1 MWRILALVLS
11 NITQLAAILFDDAV
25 FIAALFACTNLFV
38 LVCSNRSINFIVI
51 AIPHLLLHRLQS
63 SDLLLHPL
71 CVELRIRSHRIIY
84 KHLLQ
89 SGKMLHFSKYSHCRY
104 TPCIFS
110 SAVCDIAKGDS
121 SDSAADDA
129 AQDIAHEILGLLP
142 IVVQKHSI
150 FFVLILKI

>member
-1 MWRILALVLS
+1 
-11 NITQLAAILFDDAV
+11 
-25 FIAALFACTNLFV
+25 
-38 LVCSNRSINFIVI
+38 
-51 AIPHLLLHRLQS
+51 
-63 SDLLLHPL
+63 
-71 CVELRIRSHRIIY
+71 
-84 KHLLQ
+84 
-89 SGKMLHFSKYSHCRY
+89 MLHLSKYSHCRY

-110 SAVCDIAKGDS
+110 SAVRDIAKGDS